1 MPSTP
6 GSPLLAALKLQQL
19 QQQQKEAGKAIA
31 EILRLLLR
39 PWGLP
44 HTLRALG
51 PELKQADAKLVAD
64 FLFAHRLVTLDKYI
78 QVGCSWRW
86 CDRRRFP
93 CLGPATWRP
102 WESCSQTASRP
113 RNCSWPLSGGACRG

>member
-86 CDRRRFP
+86 WWGGCGRGRDGVGWAGGSR
-93 CLGPATWRP
+93 
-102 WESCSQTASRP
+102 QTS
-113 RNCSWPLSGGACRG
+113 SSTVDACCMLQACVQQPG

>member
-19 QQQQKEAGKAIA
+19 QQQQKEAGKTIA

-39 PWGLP
+39 SWGLP

-51 PELKQADAKLVAD
+51 PELKPADAKLVAD
-64 FLFAHRLVTLDKYI
+64 FLFAHRLVTLDKYM
-78 QVGCSWRW
+78 QVRCSWWRRW
-86 CDRRRFP
+86 WAWGRDGGRR
-93 CLGPATWRP
+93 WRQAARRVAAV
-102 WESCSQTASRP
+102 W
-113 RNCSWPLSGGACRG
+113 